1 MNMNRMFWTWALALV
16 VSEMAASAETKVLV
30 ERNQGGAATEAFTFK
45 NVPAPSKND
54 VGTKAKFTLV
64 DGRRDPNGGDLD
76 ILHDGRLPSEE
87 DAPSDNFFFAQG
99 ADGGR
104 LQVDLGAALE
114 LRQVN
119 TYSWHASTRGPQ
131 VYALF
136 ASDGQAAGFNAEP
149 KKGTDPAGC
158 GWKLVAKVDTR
169 PKEGEPGGQ
178 YGVSIADSEG
188 ALGKYR
194 FLLFDVSK
202 TEDTDPFGNT
212 FFREIDIV
220 DPTPPQAIALDPASK
235 GLREVVEAGDG
246 KYQITMDTTDTPD
259 LTEWAH
265 AELAPVIR
273 EWYPKLVQMLPSDGY
288 EAPKRITIVFNK
300 SMGGVADTAGT
311 RIRCAA
317 KWIRQNLK
325 GEAKGSIVHE
335 MVHAV
340 QQYGRVPRGSTRPP
354 GWVVEGLADY
364 LRFFRYEPQT
374 HGADISR
381 RSVARARYDASYR
394 TSANFLNWVNEKYDK
409 DFATKLNASIREG
422 KYAQDPWKLSTG
434 KTVEELGELWKKGL
448 EEKFAAASGPAA
460 SAAASAAP
468 TSAGSPTPAVADGS
482 ANTLTDAEK
491 AAGWKL
497 LFDGQDLN
505 GWHNFKREG
514 VRAGWQV
521 KDGTLACVDPHNAGD
536 IVTTEK
542 FGWFELQ
549 IDYNISEGGN
559 SGIMYHVT
567 DQGGAAWATGPEF
580 QLEDNLK
587 AADPVRCGWLY
598 ALYQPPNDPKTGKPL
613 DATKPAGQWNHIR
626 LLISPEKCV
635 HEINDVTYFEYVLGS
650 DDFKSRV
657 AKSKFGGMPL
667 FAKAESGYLALQ
679 GDHGQVAFRNI
690 KVRPIP
696 AAK

>member
-1 MNMNRMFWTWALALV
+1 MKINRMDWAWALALA
-16 VSEMAASAETKVLV
+16 VSGLAASAETKVVV
-30 ERNQGGAATEAFTFK
+30 ERNQGETATEAFKFK
-45 NVPAPSKND
+45 NVPAPSNND

-76 ILHDGRLPSEE
+76 LLHNGRLPSEE

-104 LQVDLGAALE
+104 LQVDLGAATE
-114 LRQVN
+114 VRQVN
-119 TYSWHASTRGPQ
+119 TYSWHGSTRGPQ
-131 VYALF
+131 VYVLY
-136 ASDGQAAGFNAEP
+136 ASDGQAVGFNAEP
-149 KKGTDPAGC
+149 RKGTDPAGC
-158 GWKLVAKVDTR
+158 GWKLLAKVDTR
-169 PKEGEPGGQ
+169 PKEGEQGGQ
-178 YGVSIADSEG
+178 YGVSIADTEG
-188 ALGKYR
+188 ALGQYR
-194 FLLFDVSK
+194 YLLFDISK
-202 TEDTDPFGNT
+202 TEGNDPFGNT
-212 FFREIDIV
+212 FFSEIDIV
-220 DPTPPQAIALDPASK
+220 DPTPPQAIAMEPAAK
-235 GLREVVEAGDG
+235 GAREVVEAGDG
-246 KYQITMDTTDTPD
+246 KYQITIDTTDTPD

-265 AELAPVIR
+265 NELVPVVR
-273 EWYPKLVQMLPSDGY
+273 EWYPKLVQMLPSEGY
-288 EAPKRITIVFNK
+288 EAPKRISIVFNK

-317 KWIRQNLK
+317 KWMRQNLK

-340 QQYGRVPRGSTRPP
+340 QQYGRVPRGATRPP

-364 LRFFRYEPQT
+364 LRFYRYEPQT
-374 HGADISR
+374 HGADITR
-381 RSVARARYDASYR
+381 RNVARARYDASYR
-394 TSANFLNWVNEKYDK
+394 TTANFLNWVSEKYDK

-422 KYAQDPWKLSTG
+422 KYGQDPWKLATQQ
-434 KTVEELGELWKKGL
+434 TVQELGDLWKEGL
-448 EEKFAAASGPAA
+448 EEKLAAQPEPASATVGAAAATPAA
-460 SAAASAAP
+460 STPAAADA
-468 TSAGSPTPAVADGS
+468 S
-482 ANTLTDAEK
+482 ANTLTEAEK

-497 LFDGQDLN
+497 LFDGQNLN

-580 QLEDNLK
+580 QLEDNVK

-598 ALYQPPNDPKTGKPL
+598 ALYQPPDDPKTGKPL

-626 LLISPEKCV
+626 LLISAEKCE
-635 HEINDVTYFEYVLGS
+635 HEINGVKYFEYVLAS
-650 DDFKSRV
+650 DDFKGRV
-657 AKSKFGGMPL
+657 AKSKFSGMPL
-667 FAKAESGYLALQ
+667 FAKSDSGHLALQ

-690 KVRPIP
+690 KIRSIP
-696 AAK
+696 APK